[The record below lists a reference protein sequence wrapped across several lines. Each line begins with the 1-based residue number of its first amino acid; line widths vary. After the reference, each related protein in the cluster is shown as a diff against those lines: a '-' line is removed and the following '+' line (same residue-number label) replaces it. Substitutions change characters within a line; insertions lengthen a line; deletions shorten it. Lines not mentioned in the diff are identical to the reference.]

1 MVPKNVFA
9 VMICA
14 TLLAW
19 GGSSF
24 AADYQ
29 PGDFLNL
36 DLSKAVLSPKRL
48 GPTDRI
54 RAIPD
59 QGRHRP
65 RQAGRRRRSAEPK
78 TAPAAAAHKIR
89 TARVHMEKP
98 LRVEKPRGAART
110 RLAHRHGN
118 PLDAEAMDRRIQ
130 VWPCKTRR
138 HLRLAAPIGRF
149 TRS

>member
-19 GGSSF
+19 SGSSF

-48 GPTDRI
+48 GPATEFAPFPIKADTGPVKP
-54 RAIPD
+54 A
-59 QGRHRP
+59 
-65 RQAGRRRRSAEPK
+65 AAASAEPK
-78 TAPAAAAHKIR
+78 AAPAAVAHKVR
-89 TARVHMEKP
+89 TARVHVEKP
-98 LRVEKPRGAART
+98 LRADKPRGAPRT
-110 RLAHRHGN
+110 RLTHRHGN

-130 VWPCKTRR
+130 VWPCKSGGICDWQRQ
-138 HLRLAAPIGRF
+138 
-149 TRS
+149 

>member
-19 GGSSF
+19 GASSF

-36 DLSKAVLSPKRL
+36 DLSTAVLSPKRL
-48 GPTDRI
+48 GPATEFAPFPIKADTGPI
-54 RAIPD
+54 KPA
-59 QGRHRP
+59 
-65 RQAGRRRRSAEPK
+65 AEASAEPK
-78 TAPAAAAHKIR
+78 AAPAAAAHKIR
-89 TARVHMEKP
+89 TAHV
-98 LRVEKPRGAART
+98 RVEKPRGAART

-130 VWPCKTRR
+130 VWPCKSGGICGWQRQ
-138 HLRLAAPIGRF
+138 
-149 TRS
+149 

>member
-19 GGSSF
+19 GGRSF

-48 GPTDRI
+48 GPATEFAPFPIKADTGPVKPAAEAR
-54 RAIPD
+54 
-59 QGRHRP
+59 
-65 RQAGRRRRSAEPK
+65 AEPK
-78 TAPAAAAHKIR
+78 AVPAAAIHKIR
-89 TARVHMEKP
+89 TAHVRLEK
-98 LRVEKPRGAART
+98 RGAART

-130 VWPCKTRR
+130 VWPCKSGGICDWQRQ
-138 HLRLAAPIGRF
+138 
-149 TRS
+149 

>member
-9 VMICA
+9 VVICT

-19 GGSSF
+19 GASSF

-36 DLSKAVLSPKRL
+36 DLSSAVLSPKRL
-48 GPTDRI
+48 GPAAEFAPFPIKADTGPVKP
-54 RAIPD
+54 A
-59 QGRHRP
+59 
-65 RQAGRRRRSAEPK
+65 AEASAEPK
-78 TAPAAAAHKIR
+78 AAPAAATHKIR
-89 TARVHMEKP
+89 TAHV
-98 LRVEKPRGAART
+98 RVEKPRGAART

-130 VWPCKTRR
+130 VWPCKSGGICGWQRQ
-138 HLRLAAPIGRF
+138 
-149 TRS
+149 